1 MAEHNELGKLGEEMA
16 VEFLEKTGYE
26 ILETNWV
33 FQKAEVDIIARK
45 DKIVAIVEVKTR
57 RSVEFG
63 TALEAVTPGK
73 AARLRKLAAAWLA
86 SQDGSF
92 EQIRIDVMGVTLPKS
107 GPATVD
113 HVRGIA

>member
-1 MAEHNELGKLGEEMA
+1 MGVKQAVGRYGEALAERTLAEQGWRVLARNWRCPVGE
-16 VEFLEKTGYE
+16 
-26 ILETNWV
+26 I
-33 FQKAEVDIIARK
+33 D
-45 DKIVAIVEVKTR
+45 IVAVDGRTLVIVEVKTR

-63 TALEAVTPGK
+63 TALEAVTLGK